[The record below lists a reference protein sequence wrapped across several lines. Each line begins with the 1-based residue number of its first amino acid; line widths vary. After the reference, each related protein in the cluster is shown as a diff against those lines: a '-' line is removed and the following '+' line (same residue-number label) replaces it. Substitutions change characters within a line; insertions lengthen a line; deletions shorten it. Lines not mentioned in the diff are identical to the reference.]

1 MALRVSGPGSLSRS
15 GYTGP
20 QPGPDPINRCCHRLA
35 GIPQEASGPHPGLDD
50 RRAFSPQARIGPG
63 DSDPIEAAEWT
74 TYVRYRELL
83 ARLGAEDDAGIS
95 VWASKYLVRGDRP
108 GARARSNPPES
119 WTFLEYEGSTPA
131 HLRVLEHALRRG
143 GPVQVALTCESDP
156 AVGEVYLAAAAV
168 RARLLD
174 QGFVETEMSC
184 PGERP
189 AGLRSMEHV
198 LFRDSPGSEP
208 TVSDPQGLAVF
219 GVPQGEGMGR
229 LVARQ
234 VRDLL
239 RAGVPGE
246 EILILFRNW
255 SEQADLVVEVL
266 RSWGLNAHAD
276 EPGSLQTEPAVS
288 ALRMAA
294 RLPLQEWETEQVV
307 RLLRNGQ
314 VRPAW
319 PNCDRLALA
328 SAASV
333 IKATSAFRGR
343 QQLLRELDRALQQ
356 PRDQRT
362 PPNGSGRPANSLN
375 SSSTCW
381 ARWSKREHGQTRSLS
396 FARLPG
402 IWGWTRPARHPST
415 RSGIPLTI
423 TPLSWTVWNGETSW

>member
-1 MALRVSGPGSLSRS
+1 HNQGLIRSIDAVIDWPGYRRRLR
-15 GYTGP
+15 
-20 QPGPDPINRCCHRLA
+20 
-35 GIPQEASGPHPGLDD
+35 D
-50 RRAFSPQARIGPG
+50 RIRTWTIAERPARERGDGPG

-74 TYVRYRELL
+74 TYIRYRELL

-95 VWASKYLVRGDRP
+95 VWASKYLVRADRP
-108 GARARSNPPES
+108 GARARSNLPES
-119 WTFLEYEGSTPA
+119 WTFLEYEGATPA

-156 AVGEVYLAAAAV
+156 ALEEVYLAAAAV

-208 TVSDPQGLAVF
+208 TVSDPQGLAIF

-234 VRDLL
+234 VRVLL
-239 RAGVPGE
+239 QAGVPGE
-246 EILILFRNW
+246 AILILFRNW

-276 EPGSLQTEPAVS
+276 VRASLQAEPAVS

-294 RLPLQEWETEQVV
+294 RLPLQE
-307 RLLRNGQ
+307 
-314 VRPAW
+314 
-319 PNCDRLALA
+319 
-328 SAASV
+328 
-333 IKATSAFRGR
+333 
-343 QQLLRELDRALQQ
+343 
-356 PRDQRT
+356 
-362 PPNGSGRPANSLN
+362 
-375 SSSTCW
+375 
-381 ARWSKREHGQTRSLS
+381 
-396 FARLPG
+396 
-402 IWGWTRPARHPST
+402 
-415 RSGIPLTI
+415 
-423 TPLSWTVWNGETSW
+423 GET